1 MSMKKDVIA
10 HHEAAKAHHE
20 QAVMHH
26 RSASTHYKTG
36 KDYAHAAHQAFL
48 ANGHA
53 LRAYDQSKA
62 ASRLYAE
69 QRQATPM
76 PGAPPIGA
84 NCAERHAVAA
94 DLHEVAARHHN
105 QAARHQLGRNIA
117 LAAEDAFRGEMLG
130 RDALFH
136 GDGAAV
142 HHVEHYGMAGPV
154 AEIV

>member
-1 MSMKKDVIA
+1 MTMKKDVIA

-20 QAVMHH
+20 QAAMHH
-26 RSASTHYKTG
+26 RSAATHYTFG

-76 PGAPPIGA
+76 PAAAPSETS
-84 NCAERHAVAA
+84 CAERHAVAA
-94 DLHEVAARHHN
+94 DLHEMAARHHN
-105 QAARHQLGRNIA
+105 QAARRQSGQNLA

-136 GDGAAV
+136 GDGAAS
-142 HHVEHYGMAGPV
+142 HHVEQYGKSGPT
-154 AEIV
+154 AEII

>member
-1 MSMKKDVIA
+1 MTTKQGVVA

-20 QAVMHH
+20 QAMMHH
-26 RSASTHYKTG
+26 RSAATHYKTG

-69 QRQATPM
+69 QRQAGPA
-76 PGAPPIGA
+76 PVPPPSGAS
-84 NCAERHAVAA
+84 CADRHAVAA
-94 DLHEVAARHHN
+94 DIHELAARHHN
-105 QAARHQLGRNIA
+105 QAARHHLGKNLA

-130 RDALFH
+130 RDALFQ
-136 GDGAAV
+136 GDEAAM
-142 HHVEHYGMAGPV
+142 HHVEHYGKAGPI

>member
-1 MSMKKDVIA
+1 MTMKKDVIA
-10 HHEAAKAHHE
+10 YHESAKAHHE

-26 RSASTHYKTG
+26 RSAATHYKTG

-69 QRQATPM
+69 QRQATPK
-76 PGAPPIGA
+76 PDAPPSA
-84 NCAERHAVAA
+84 ASCADRHAVAA

-105 QAARHQLGRNIA
+105 QAARHQLGHNLV
-117 LAAEDAFRGEMLG
+117 LAAEDAFHGEMLG
-130 RDALFH
+130 RDALFQ
-136 GDGAAV
+136 GDSAAV
-142 HHVEHYGMAGPV
+142 HHVEHHSTIGPV
-154 AEIV
+154 AKIV